1 MSTSYYLVN
10 RKKYEEYQAF
20 QDFWENR
27 LVPHVK
33 ESIENYCSSVDG
45 EYVNN
50 DTAED
55 VLEEL
60 ENRCSFCPLSM
71 ESASERV
78 RAYSPRTGFFW
89 DNMSV
94 NGILIYS
101 LETLHSFLED
111 HPEYFLQDEY
121 SKEISFEKFCEETE
135 QKFPAGRKKTFN
147 RRK

>member
-1 MSTSYYLVN
+1 MSTSYDLVN
-10 RKKYEEYQAF
+10 RKKYEEYRAF

-27 LVPHVK
+27 LLPQVK

-60 ENRCSFCPLSM
+60 EYRCAFCPLSM
-71 ESASERV
+71 EGASERIGG
-78 RAYSPRTGFFW
+78 YSPRSGFFW
-89 DNMSV
+89 DNRSV
-94 NGILIYS
+94 NGVLIYS
-101 LETLHSFLED
+101 LETLHRFLEE

-121 SKEISFEKFCEETE
+121 SNEISFEEFCEKTE
-135 QKFPAGRKKTFN
+135 QKLPAGTKKKSI